1 MFYSNQ
7 ENNPIIKDIAAMR
20 KTKHTKIV
28 ATISDKNC
36 STEFLKALMDAGMN
50 VVRINTAHQTT
61 ESAMQ
66 IISNVRSLS
75 DSVAILVDTK
85 GPEIRTKNIGDPI
98 KISKGGR
105 IMISGGDEQSG
116 EGLLVVDYPNF
127 VRDIPV
133 GSSVLI
139 DDGELEMTIVE
150 RKDDKLVALIG
161 NDGFI
166 KNRKSINIPG
176 ISLDLPSLTE
186 KDKQFIRW
194 AAANDLDFIAHS
206 FVRNKEDVIAVQQI
220 LDEENSTIK
229 IIAKIE
235 NTDGVKNIDEIL
247 DHAYGIM
254 VARGDLGIEIPA
266 EKIPA
271 IQRNLIR
278 KSVER
283 KKPVIIATQ
292 MLHSMITNP
301 RPTRAEVSDVATA
314 IYNHTDAVMLSG
326 ETAYGQYP
334 VEAVQLMSRVA
345 LEVESSK
352 DRRNDLPV
360 PRLENEVSA
369 FLAEAA
375 VMSANEL
382 KVAAIITDTLTGKIA
397 RYISAFRSPRPVYAK
412 CHNGSVKRQ
421 LALSY
426 GVIASEIVVKKNKY
440 KLVESSLFDLVERGL
455 INEEDTVVYVGGNF
469 GVGGGT
475 SFIEIASVS
484 QMMHQKALKKANN
497 EK

>member
-1 MFYSNQ
+1 MN
-7 ENNPIIKDIAAMR
+7 KL
-20 KTKHTKIV
+20 KHTKIV

-36 STEFLKALMDAGMN
+36 EPDFLSSLEKSGMN

-61 ESAMQ
+61 ESAMN
-66 IISNVRSLS
+66 IIRNVRSVS
-75 DSVAILVDTK
+75 DGLAILVDTK
-85 GPEIRTKNIGDPI
+85 GPEIRTKNITEPV
-98 KISKGGR
+98 KISKGEQ
-105 IMISGGDEQSG
+105 ISIKCGDEQSG
-116 EGLLVVDYPNF
+116 EGVLVVDYPYF

-139 DDGELEMTIVE
+139 DDGELELTILE
-150 RKDDKLVALIG
+150 KRDDSLVALVG
-161 NDGFI
+161 NNGLI
-166 KNRKSINIPG
+166 KNKKSINVPG
-176 ISLDLPSLTE
+176 ISLNLPSLTE
-186 KDKQFIRW
+186 KDRLFIRW

-206 FVRNKEDVIAVQQI
+206 FVRNKEDVMAVQQI
-220 LDEENSTIK
+220 LDEEESKIK

-254 VARGDLGIEIPA
+254 VARGDLGIEVAA

-271 IQRNLIR
+271 IQRKLIR
-278 KSVER
+278 KCVER

-292 MLHSMITNP
+292 MLHTMISNP

-314 IYNHTDAVMLSG
+314 IYDRTDAVMLSG

-334 VEAVQLMSRVA
+334 IEAVQLMSRVA

-352 DRRNDLPV
+352 DKRNDLPV

-375 VMSANEL
+375 VMSGNEL

-397 RYISAFRSPRPVYAK
+397 RYISAFRSPRPVFAK
-412 CHNGSVKRQ
+412 CHNGRVKRE

-426 GVIASEIVVKKNKY
+426 GVYASEIVVKKNKY
-440 KLVESSLFDLVERGL
+440 KLVETSLLDLVERGF
-455 INEEDTVVYVGGNF
+455 INENDTVVYVGGNF

-475 SFIEIASVS
+475 SFIEIASVE
-484 QMMHQKALKKANN
+484 QMMHQKKEKK

>member
-1 MFYSNQ
+1 MKN
-7 ENNPIIKDIAAMR
+7 I
-20 KTKHTKIV
+20 KHTKIV

-36 STEFLKALMDAGMN
+36 STEFLSKLMEAGMN

-61 ESAMQ
+61 ESAME
-66 IISNVRSLS
+66 IIRNIRSVS
-75 DSVAILVDTK
+75 DSIAILVDTK
-85 GPEIRTKNIGDPI
+85 GPEIRTKNITEPI
-98 KISKGGR
+98 QISKGETIR
-105 IMISGGDEQSG
+105 IKGGVDEPSGNQ
-116 EGLLVVDYPNF
+116 LLVVDYLHF

-133 GSSVLI
+133 GSAILI
-139 DDGELEMTIVE
+139 DDGELELTITGRE
-150 RKDDKLVALIG
+150 EDALLALVSNG
-161 NDGFI
+161 GWI
-166 KNRKSINIPG
+166 KNRKSINVPG
-176 ISLDLPSLTE
+176 VSLHLPSLTE

-206 FVRNKEDVIAVQQI
+206 FVRNKEDVQAVQEI
-220 LDEENSTIK
+220 LDEEGSKIK

-235 NTDGVKNIDEIL
+235 NTDGVKNIEEIL

-254 VARGDLGIEIPA
+254 VARGDLGIEIAA

-271 IQRNLIR
+271 IQRKLIR
-278 KSVER
+278 KCVER

-292 MLHSMITNP
+292 MLHSMISNP
-301 RPTRAEVSDVATA
+301 RPTRAEVSDVAIA
-314 IYNHTDAVMLSG
+314 IFDRTDAIMLSG

-334 VEAVQLMSRVA
+334 VEAVQIMSRVA
-345 LEVESSK
+345 MEVESSK
-352 DRRNDLPV
+352 DKRNDLPV

-382 KVAAIITDTLTGKIA
+382 KVSAIITDTLTGKIA
-397 RYISAFRSPRPVYAK
+397 RYISAFRGPRTVYAK
-412 CHNGSVKRQ
+412 CHNGRVKRE

-426 GVIASEIVVKKNKY
+426 GVIASEIVVKKNKH
-440 KLVESSLFDLVERGL
+440 KLVETSLIDLVNRGC
-455 INEEDTVVYVGGNF
+455 ISEEDTVVYVGGNF

-484 QMMHQKALKKANN
+484 QMMHQKKKK
-497 EK
+497 EER

>member
-1 MFYSNQ
+1 MN
-7 ENNPIIKDIAAMR
+7 R
-20 KTKHTKIV
+20 TKHTKIV
-28 ATISDKNC
+28 ATISDKKC
-36 STEFLKALMDAGMN
+36 SAEFLSSLMEAGMN
-50 VVRINTAHQTT
+50 VVRINTAHQTP

-66 IISNVRSLS
+66 IINNVRSVCDCL
-75 DSVAILVDTK
+75 AILVDTK
-85 GPEIRTKNIGDPI
+85 GPEIRTKNIVEPI
-98 KISKGGR
+98 KISKGER
-105 IMISGGDEQSG
+105 IAIKGGDEPSG

-127 VRDIPV
+127 ARDIPV

-139 DDGELEMTIVE
+139 DDGELELTIVE
-150 RKDDKLVALIG
+150 KTDDRLIAIIG

-166 KNRKSINIPG
+166 KNRKSINVPG
-176 ISLDLPSLTE
+176 LSLDLPSLTE
-186 KDKQFIRW
+186 KDRQFIRW

-206 FVRNKEDVIAVQQI
+206 FVRNKEDVLAVQQI
-220 LDEENSTIK
+220 LDEENSKIK

-247 DHAYGIM
+247 DYAYGIM

-271 IQRNLIR
+271 IQRKLIR
-278 KSVER
+278 KCVER

-314 IYNHTDAVMLSG
+314 IYDRTDAIMLSG
-326 ETAYGQYP
+326 ETAYGLYP
-334 VEAVQLMSRVA
+334 VEAVRLMTRVA
-345 LEVESSK
+345 IEVESNK
-352 DRRNDLPV
+352 DKRNDLPV
-360 PRLENEVSA
+360 PRLEGEVSA

-382 KVAAIITDTLTGKIA
+382 KVSAIITDTLTGKIA
-397 RYISAFRSPRPVYAK
+397 RYISAFRSPSPVYAK
-412 CHNGSVKRQ
+412 CHTGKVKRE

-426 GVIASEIVVKKNKY
+426 GVFASEIVVKKNKH
-440 KLVESSLFDLVERGL
+440 KLVETSLLDLVDRGF
-455 INEEDTVVYVGGNF
+455 IAEKDTVVYVGGNF

-475 SFIEIASVS
+475 SFIEIASVA
-484 QMMHQKALKKANN
+484 QMMHQKK
-497 EK
+497 EKSEK

>member
-1 MFYSNQ
+1 MKR
-7 ENNPIIKDIAAMR
+7 PKL
-20 KTKHTKIV
+20 TKIV

-36 STEFLKALMDAGMN
+36 APEFLKALMEAGMN
-50 VVRINTAHQTT
+50 VVRINTAHQST
-61 ESAMQ
+61 ETAIQ
-66 IISNVRSLS
+66 IIYNVRSVS
-75 DSVAILVDTK
+75 DSLAILVDTK
-85 GPEIRTKNIGDPI
+85 GPEIRTKNIEEPVRI
-98 KISKGGR
+98 TKGER
-105 IMISGGDEQSG
+105 ITISGGDEQSR
-116 EGLLVVDYPNF
+116 EGHLVVDYAYF
-127 VRDIPV
+127 ARDIPV

-150 RKDDKLVALIG
+150 KREDQLIAIVG

-166 KNRKSINIPG
+166 KNKKSINVPG
-176 ISLDLPSLTE
+176 ISLELPSLTE
-186 KDKQFIRW
+186 KDIKFIRW

-220 LDEENSTIK
+220 LDEENSKIK

-235 NTDGVKNIDEIL
+235 NTEGVKNIDEIL

-271 IQRNLIR
+271 IQRRLIR

-314 IYNHTDAVMLSG
+314 IFDRTDAIMLSG

-334 VEAVQLMSRVA
+334 VEAVKLMSRVA

-352 DRRNDLPV
+352 DKRNDLPV

-412 CHNGSVKRQ
+412 CHSGSIKRQ

-426 GVIASEIVVKKNKY
+426 GVFASEIVVKKNKY
-440 KLVESSLFDLVERGL
+440 KLVESSLMDLVERDL
-455 INEEDTVVYVGGNF
+455 INENDTVVYVGGNF

-484 QMMHQKALKKANN
+484 QMMHQKKMKN